1 MRGRTV
7 NFLCL
12 SYERLRTV
20 TEYVNCLKISVN
32 HEIAIFCE
40 TSRFKKVNLLPLHV
54 TVRRI

>member
-1 MRGRTV
+1 M
-7 NFLCL
+7 LIL
-12 SYERLRTV
+12 SKIGKRTV